1 MRKLALFAALCLVLT
16 GCAGPSGQMSDTENG
31 TSESSAAESAA
42 EEESAAES
50 AAAEA
55 SATEKLAESGEAG
68 GNTEAPAAE
77 SGNTEGSAGGNSQ
90 AQDTAAETMNTEA
103 PAAEATDTEDA
114 DAGIPDTE
122 GSADTEFLDVEEV
135 DTESPAVEVVESGGA
150 AAESTESDTPIAETE
165 TVSGETEFSGTE
177 LPDIEVVDTVLT
189 VYAPDDM
196 AESFVT
202 TEVEIAALN
211 EETVVEQLIEAG
223 VLPEGTEINS
233 FAQSADKTQLTADF
247 NSAFRDHLNSMG
259 TAGEYVILGSVV
271 NTFLTAYDADSIL
284 ITVDQESLETGHNIY
299 DQPLNF
305 YE

>member
-16 GCAGPSGQMSDTENG
+16 GCAGPSGQTPDTENG

-55 SATEKLAESGEAG
+55 SATENLAESGEAG
-68 GNTEAPAAE
+68 GNTEAPSAE

-103 PAAEATDTEDA
+103 TDTEDA

-122 GSADTEFLDVEEV
+122 GSADTEVLDVEEV

-150 AAESTESDTPIAETE
+150 AAEITESDTPIAETE

-196 AESFVT
+196 AEGFVT
-202 TEVEIAALN
+202 TEVEIATLN

-299 DQPLNF
+299 DQPLSF